1 MSVCQ
6 SQCGPGSSEFADSGS
21 SEATSRRRRGVA
33 LGAKEALGTG
43 ADVTPDRIFRGAPR
57 ELCVPGS
64 LPVVPA

>member
-1 MSVCQ
+1 MSVSHSVSLGILSLRVQ
-6 SQCGPGSSEFADSGS
+6 AAAS
-21 SEATSRRRRGVA
+21 RRRGVA

-57 ELCVPGS
+57 EPCVPGS